1 MLRLSWKN
9 APICRCLIA
18 RARFKGKDMVNSGSA
33 SIAALSS
40 RFLMGLDHS
49 SALAILAEAQI
60 QKISAKNTI
69 STEGCGATRLF
80 LVQTGQ
86 ARFCHLNKRGEL
98 VLFARL
104 VPGDV
109 IGLVATLENPP
120 PYMAT
125 AEAISDCKVLAWGT
139 PSSASSF
146 PCILCSEKTHC
157 ASLLATCETTW
168 PAMLDW
174 LPRLR
179 RKGWQRP

>member
-1 MLRLSWKN
+1 
-9 APICRCLIA
+9 
-18 RARFKGKDMVNSGSA
+18 
-33 SIAALSS
+33 
-40 RFLMGLDHS
+40 MGLDHS

-125 AEAISDCKVLAWGT
+125 AEAISDCKVLAWEHSVIRKLVSLHPLLGEN
-139 PSSASSF
+139 ASH
-146 PCILCSEKTHC
+146 IALGYLRNH
-157 ASLLATCETTW
+157 W

-179 RKGWQRP
+179 RKGRRDPS